1 MVPKI
6 KGNRYLSFFAY
17 GLAAGLVAFALS
29 IFLKITINGLFI
41 PELASQGLISITSGE
56 IESQAVLTLGPLAKY
71 STFIGA
77 TVVNILLYGI
87 IGIISGV
94 LFDKLKINRYIIRT
108 GLSSLISYTILI
120 IMVVIFVILSTVPGQ
135 HVTIPYNSI
144 AKFILPSIGFG
155 LIISFLLRKEKGSE
169 KSKLIKPIAREGEEG
184 MASKDNENQPI
195 DYNKRN
201 MIRALI
207 ISAIALP
214 LIYFGFNRLLH
225 SSEQQSGSELSQQ
238 AQNNAT
244 QQILQSKSK
253 PVGFE
258 DPRLTPLLDAEIT
271 PTYLFYRIDINAIVP
286 VVNAQDWTLAVKGL
300 VDNPLVINYEEIK
313 SMNTVEQ
320 FSTLVCVSNK
330 IGGNLTS
337 TALWKG
343 IRLRDLISKAGV
355 KPNVKYIVF
364 RCSDGYDVGIP
375 FENGMMDGTIL
386 AYDMNKSP
394 LTNEHGF
401 PVRAIVP
408 GFYGMMNPK
417 WITEIELVDK
427 TYEGFWQRKGWTN
440 DPIKNIYSSI
450 VVPGNQP
457 ITDRFPHTVTNSSFT
472 VGKSIPIA
480 GIAFSGDKGISKV
493 EVSTDGGKTW
503 KTAVV
508 KDPLSQYT
516 WVLWTSKFAPED
528 KGTYDIVV
536 RATDK
541 TGQVQTSKLEDPFPN
556 GAGGYD
562 HIDLS
567 V

>member
-1 MVPKI
+1 VVLKI
-6 KGNRYLSFFAY
+6 KGNRYLSFFVY

-77 TVVNILLYGI
+77 TVVSILLYGI
-87 IGIISGV
+87 IGIISGA
-94 LFDKLKINRYIIRT
+94 LFDKLKVNRYIIRAS
-108 GLSSLISYTILI
+108 LSSLISYTILI
-120 IMVVIFVILSTVPGQ
+120 VIVVIFVTLSTVPGQ
-135 HVTIPYNSI
+135 PVLIPYRSV
-144 AKFILPSIGFG
+144 AKFVLPNIGFG
-155 LIISFLLRKEKGSE
+155 LVFSLLLRKGNE
-169 KSKLIKPIAREGEEG
+169 KSNLIKPVRNEGEG
-184 MASKDNENQPI
+184 RDISKDNEDQPI

-214 LIYFGFNRLLH
+214 LIYFGFNRILH
-225 SSEQQSGSELSQQ
+225 STEQQLGSELSQQ

-244 QQILQSKSK
+244 QQILQSKTR
-253 PVGFE
+253 PAGFE

-286 VVNAQDWTLAVKGL
+286 VVNAQDWNLSIKGL
-300 VDNPLVINYEEIK
+300 VNNPLVINYKEIR
-313 SMNTVEQ
+313 SMDPVEQ

-386 AYDMNKSP
+386 AYDMNRSP
-394 LTNEHGF
+394 LTNDHGY
-401 PVRAIVP
+401 PIRAIVP

-440 DPIKNIYSSI
+440 EGIKNIYSSI
-450 VVPGNQP
+450 VVPGSQP
-457 ITDRFPHTVTNSSFT
+457 ITDRFPHTVTDNSFT

-480 GIAFSGDKGISKV
+480 GIAFSGDRGISKV

-516 WVLWTSKFAPED
+516 WVLWTSQFTSES
-528 KGTYDIVV
+528 KGAFDIVV

-541 TGQVQTSKLEDPFPN
+541 TGQVQTSKLENPFPN
-556 GAGGYD
+556 GASGYNQ
-562 HIDLS
+562 IDLNI
-567 V
+567 